1 MKDYRKKSALLI
13 IFICSLLAG
22 VCFENIKADAF
33 SVASSV
39 CGIEQAD
46 EFEQE
51 SFSDTEPCAAVKSNT
66 QSMRIQKTLQSSTK
80 KIELKL
86 LSLYLC
92 INSDFPG
99 GKNASG
105 NIKKLSDGQ
114 RMPKEIMTNYIHQ
127 SDGKK
132 RI

>member
-1 MKDYRKKSALLI
+1 MKDYRKKSVFLI

-22 VCFENIKADAF
+22 VCFENIKTDAF
-33 SVASSV
+33 SESPAV
-39 CGIEQAD
+39 CQFVQAD

-51 SFSDTEPCAAVKSNT
+51 SFRDTEPCAAVKSNT
-66 QSMRIQKTLQSSTK
+66 QSMRIQKTLQSNTK
-80 KIELKL
+80 KIELRL
-86 LSLYLC
+86 LSLHLC

-105 NIKKLSDGQ
+105 NTKKLSDGQ